1 MFNHQ
6 RLKCYGAALDLAK
19 RVPGLVG
26 RWPRG
31 NYQLEDQL
39 RRALT
44 SVILNISEGNAR
56 RGYKE
61 RARFFSIARA
71 SASEVASC
79 IDVAVAFR
87 LINESDMAH
96 FHDQL
101 LQIVKML
108 YKLR

>member
-6 RLKCYGAALDLAK
+6 RLKCYVDALGLAK
-19 RVPGLVG
+19 RVPGLVA

-44 SVILNISEGNAR
+44 SVVLNISEGNAR
-56 RGYKE
+56 RGVRE

-71 SASEVASC
+71 SASEAASC
-79 IDVAVAFR
+79 IDVAAAFR
-87 LINESDMAH
+87 LISEPDGAYFS
-96 FHDQL
+96 DQL

>member
-6 RLKCYGAALDLAK
+6 RLKCYVVAVELAK

-31 NYQLEDQL
+31 HYQLEDQL
-39 RRALT
+39 KRAMT

-56 RGYKE
+56 RGFKE

-71 SASEVASC
+71 SAAEVASC
-79 IDVAVAFR
+79 IDVAEAFG
-87 LINESDMAH
+87 LISDSDGALFQDH
-96 FHDQL
+96 L